1 MDSFTFFASP
11 APSANGTRVC
21 TPSPSFLGDRTPPNS
36 QVALHQKLD
45 RILANNVLQTAAIES
60 LKTEND
66 LLKAELGKMGKE
78 VEHLTQATQAR
89 DHQTT
94 GNRQS
99 SRLPRGVCVSCLHLP
114 VLP

>member
-11 APSANGTRVC
+11 APSADRTRVC
-21 TPSPSFLGDRTPPNS
+21 TPSPSFPGDRTPPNS

-45 RILANNVLQTAAIES
+45 RILASNVLQTAAIES
-60 LKTEND
+60 LKKEND

-89 DHQTT
+89 ENQTT

-99 SRLPRGVCVSCLHLP
+99 SRLPPGVCVSFVNIC
-114 VLP
+114 